1 MTGNGFSN
9 SLGGGRLQVYEGSD
23 TDRNGVGLIRTG
35 GVALTEA
42 ITQMREQIRK
52 HQEEKGRLEAEMASL
67 AKKRPEL
74 DKAILDVQNR
84 LRAAKGPSPQ
94 LQTELRN
101 AKETAQGAMAGM
113 QSLRSKIAEL
123 SGKIAELE
131 KNIKIVEDFMR
142 PKQ

>member
-1 MTGNGFSN
+1 M
-9 SLGGGRLQVYEGSD
+9 
-23 TDRNGVGLIRTG
+23 
-35 GVALTEA
+35 TEA

-52 HQEEKGRLEAEMASL
+52 HQEEKTRLESDMAAL
-67 AKKRPEL
+67 AKRRPEL
-74 DKAILDVQNR
+74 DKAILDIQAK

-94 LQTELRN
+94 LQKDLLN
-101 AKETAQGAMAGM
+101 AKEAAQGAMAGM